1 VYCFVA
7 ALPPRLSGFS
17 VSELDT
23 LGLPLTTLNKQ
34 EVGRVTKHDL
44 YMKLSE
50 RQDEDE
56 RLLYPD
62 RLPLFAL
69 FRLRL
74 MLNLFFDI
82 YSDRRASRSVCAT
95 GKLEKEVQYPQRAM
109 KGNNKYRSLS

>member
-1 VYCFVA
+1 MYCFVA

-56 RLLYPD
+56 K
-62 RLPLFAL
+62 LPGPFTAFGVIPIKAHAQLIL
-69 FRLRL
+69 
-74 MLNLFFDI
+74 
-82 YSDRRASRSVCAT
+82 
-95 GKLEKEVQYPQRAM
+95 
-109 KGNNKYRSLS
+109 